1 MISTNRFD
9 IMGIVQ
15 FRVQWEGCVAHIT
28 EWEREREN
36 RSEEMGFIGE
46 LQGKYYYE
54 NLDVY

>member
-1 MISTNRFD
+1 
-9 IMGIVQ
+9 MGIVQ